1 MDLDVLFLHPPTVYD
16 FRRKCFFPGPL
27 AETVSHYTTVL
38 ISVPVGFISM
48 ADYLAR
54 NGCKTKVVNL
64 GERMVVDADFD
75 VERFLR
81 KEQAAVYGIDLHWV
95 AHCQGAIEVAR
106 LCKRLHPNSLVVLGG
121 LTSTCFHREII
132 EKYPFIDAVIRGEG
146 EQPIRY
152 LLENL
157 ESSSSMSN
165 VPNLT
170 FRDENGG
177 VRMNDLMKPCG
188 NLDQYEF
195 SRVDLVEPNDIMLTI
210 TSGLRTWVLPICR
223 GCECNCVSCGGS
235 AYSYK
240 KLFGRESLAFRSPQK
255 LVEDIQ
261 RLKEHGVDGIFLFQD
276 PRMGGRKYVENLV
289 KTLRTER
296 IDVEQLGIELF
307 APASKRFLEKL
318 GEMGVPLMLNISPE
332 SASPGI
338 RRVHGRD
345 YSNEDLMKTIEFSRR
360 YKMRIAVFFMIGLAL
375 ETWETIAET
384 WRFCEKLYQLDR
396 SRRDRED
403 HKFSGSLW
411 VKPRIG
417 PMLLLD
423 PGSLAFDFPELYG
436 YKLIFRNLEDY
447 YRGLSDP
454 SWHTW
459 ISYETQ
465 FLSKQDL
472 VEITLQSLECL
483 TFLEE
488 RYAFVS
494 DTPTRNELSSR
505 RFKVKVYR
513 LIMEEVNNLS
523 GIEDIPER
531 DVKLDAL
538 KDAVNEFLSI
548 LPWSIEV
555 VPDRDPYGYRKKLNE
570 LMFSSAGLMTSDTL
584 AF

>member
-1 MDLDVLFLHPPTVYD
+1 MNSDVLFLHPPTIYD
-16 FRRKCFFPGPL
+16 FRKTPFFPGPL
-27 AETVSHYTTVL
+27 AETVSQFTTVL

-54 NGCKTKVVNL
+54 NGYRTKVVNL

-75 VERFLR
+75 VEKFVR
-81 KEQAAVYGIDLHWV
+81 KEEATVYGIDLHWV

-121 LTSTCFHREII
+121 LTSTCFNQEIV

-146 EQPIRY
+146 EEAIRC
-152 LLENL
+152 LLENV

-170 FRDENGG
+170 FRDENGR
-177 VRMNDLMKPCG
+177 VRVNDLTQPCKS
-188 NLDQYEF
+188 LDDYEF
-195 SRVDLVEPNDIMLTI
+195 GRIDLVEPSEIMLTI
-210 TSGLRTWVLPICR
+210 TSGLKTWVLPVCR
-223 GCECNCVSCGGS
+223 GCQYNCVSCGGS

-261 RLKEHGVDGIFLFQD
+261 RLKEQGVDGVFLFQD
-276 PRMGGRKYVENLV
+276 PRMGGRKYVEELV
-289 KTLRTER
+289 KTLRKEKLD
-296 IDVEQLGIELF
+296 IEQLGIELF
-307 APASKRFLEKL
+307 APASKDFLEEL
-318 GEMGVPLMLNISPE
+318 AEIGVPIMLNISPE
-332 SASPGI
+332 SAPPGI
-338 RRVHGRD
+338 RKVHGRD
-345 YSNEDLMKTIEFSRR
+345 YSNEDLMKTIESCWR
-360 YKMRIAVFFMIGLAL
+360 YRMRIAVFFMIGLAF
-375 ETWETIAET
+375 ESWETIGET
-384 WRFCEKLYQLDR
+384 WKFCERLYRLDR
-396 SRRDRED
+396 SGRDRED
-403 HKFSGSLW
+403 HRFSGSLW

-423 PGSLAFDFPELYG
+423 PGSLAFDFPEMHG
-436 YKLIFRNLEDY
+436 YKLVFRNLEDY
-447 YRGLSDP
+447 YRGLSNP
-454 SWHTW
+454 SWHRW

-472 VEITLQSLECL
+472 AEITLQSLEYL

-488 RYAFVS
+488 KYAFVS
-494 DTPTRNELSSR
+494 DTPTRNELSYR
-505 RFKVKVYR
+505 RFKLKVDR
-513 LIMEEVNNLS
+513 LTMEEVNDLS
-523 GIEDIPER
+523 AVEDVHER
-531 DVKLDAL
+531 DAKLDAL